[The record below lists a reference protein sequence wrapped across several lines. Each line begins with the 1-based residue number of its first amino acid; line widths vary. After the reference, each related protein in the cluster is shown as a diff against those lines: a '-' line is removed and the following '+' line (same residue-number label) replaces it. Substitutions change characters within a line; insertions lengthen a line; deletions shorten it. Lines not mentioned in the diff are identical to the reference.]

1 MKTKL
6 ITFSTR
12 KRELR
17 EKVKNNELKEN
28 EALKIFKDKSWSKDI
43 TDNNYRDYK
52 KNHYNFMN
60 HNKLWDEDFYLT
72 ELGNK
77 FIERY
82 KNNINNPK
90 NLIDEMAQIVLV
102 SGKHHSL
109 IDEIM
114 K

>member
-6 ITFSTR
+6 IPFSTR

-52 KNHYNFMN
+52 KIIII
-60 HNKLWDEDFYLT
+60 L
-72 ELGNK
+72 
-77 FIERY
+77 
-82 KNNINNPK
+82 
-90 NLIDEMAQIVLV
+90 
-102 SGKHHSL
+102 
-109 IDEIM
+109 
-114 K
+114 